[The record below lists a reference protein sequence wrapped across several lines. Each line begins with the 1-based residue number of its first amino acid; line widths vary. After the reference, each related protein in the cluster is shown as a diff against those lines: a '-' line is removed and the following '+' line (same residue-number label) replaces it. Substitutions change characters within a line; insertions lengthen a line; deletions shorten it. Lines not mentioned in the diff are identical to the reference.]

1 MKKFINSHF
10 FTIFVIISMFLIIFI
25 SQKARSNN
33 IPSYFD
39 QDFQN
44 AKIIEVVTESLE
56 SDPVIPNRKNGK
68 QELRVEIL
76 EGEYKGQVFETTNLL
91 SRSHNVLVKP
101 GMKVVAG
108 IKTDGEAPM
117 VWIYNYKRETTV
129 YLLGAIFFILL
140 AILGRGQGV
149 KSAISLIFTGVLLIF
164 VLLPLLFAGKS
175 AIFVSICVMSI
186 VIVVSFLL
194 ISGYQRKTL
203 SAIIGTIGGITAAGL
218 ISYIA
223 GIITHLSGIDL
234 EHGEQLAYFAQDM
247 NLNIEGFMFAAIL
260 IASTGAVMDVA
271 MSISSS
277 IFEIKKTSPHISKKS
292 LFHSGMT
299 IGKDVMGTMSN
310 TLILA
315 FAGSSFTLMILI
327 YGYQLQYLQFI
338 NLQSISIELIQGL
351 AGSIGIILSVPIT
364 ALAATLLVDHAA
376 DSSKK

>member
-1 MKKFINSHF
+1 MKKFINSYF
-10 FTIFVIISMFLIIFI
+10 FTISVIISMFIIIFI
-25 SQKARSNN
+25 SQN
-33 IPSYFD
+33 IKNSDLPSYFE
-39 QDFQN
+39 QDFKN
-44 AKIIEVVTESLE
+44 GKIVEILTESLE

-68 QELRVEIL
+68 QELRIEIL
-76 EGEYKGQVFETTNLL
+76 EGKYKGQVFETTNLL

-101 GMKVVAG
+101 GMTVVAG
-108 IKTDGEAPM
+108 IKTDGETPM
-117 VWIYNYKRETTV
+117 VWIYNYKREITI
-129 YLLGAIFFILL
+129 YILGGIFFILL
-140 AILGRGQGV
+140 AILGRGQGI
-149 KSAISLIFTGVLLIF
+149 KAAISLVFTGVLLIF
-164 VLLPLLFAGKS
+164 VLLPMLFAGKS
-175 AIFVSICVMSI
+175 AILVSICVMSI
-186 VIVVSFLL
+186 TIVISFLL

-203 SAIIGTIGGITAAGL
+203 SAILGTIGGITAAGL

-223 GIITHLSGIDL
+223 GIVTNLSGIDL

-271 MSISSS
+271 MSISSA
-277 IFEIKKTSPHISKKS
+277 IFEIKKTSPNISKKA
-292 LFHSGMT
+292 LFRSGMT

-351 AGSIGIILSVPIT
+351 AGSIGIVLSVPIT
-364 ALAATLLVDHAA
+364 AVAATLLVEH
-376 DSSKK
+376 KLQ